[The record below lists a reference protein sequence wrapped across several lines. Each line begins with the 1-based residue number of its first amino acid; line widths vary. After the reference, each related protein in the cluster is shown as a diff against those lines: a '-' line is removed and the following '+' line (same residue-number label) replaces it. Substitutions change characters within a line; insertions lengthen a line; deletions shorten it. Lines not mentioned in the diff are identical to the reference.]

1 MSVEA
6 MAWAIRQQDVTAA
19 TARHVLLVLA
29 NFADHEGRNAFP
41 AASTLAKATGLTER
55 GIRLTLAK
63 LQKAGAIKLGNQAI
77 VAAHIDR
84 ADRRPV
90 VYDLCITGVNA
101 VHPVRTGGTARPHGV
116 NLTTARGEPRS
127 PKPAFNHPRTNAH
140 AGARAGDK
148 SPGNSQEQSGRQPDA
163 KEVLARSAPDP
174 AKLPTPDQARAHLD
188 EITKSLR
195 SAASR

>member
-6 MAWAIRQQDVTAA
+6 MAWAMRQELVTAA
-19 TARHVLLVLA
+19 TARHVLLVLG

-41 AASTLAKATGLTER
+41 SASTLARVTGLTER
-55 GIRLTLAK
+55 GIRLTLAR
-63 LQKAGAIKLGNQAI
+63 LQKLGAIRLGNQAI

-101 VHPVRTGGTARPHGV
+101 VHPVKTGGTSRQHGV
-116 NLTTARGEPRS
+116 NLDAERGEHRS
-127 PKPAFNHPRTNAH
+127 PKPSFTHPRTRAR

-148 SPGNSQEQSGRQPDA
+148 SPGQQQEPNGRQPPA
-163 KEVLARSAPDP
+163 AEVIAASAPRKPADP
-174 AKLPTPDQARAHLD
+174 VLVQQHLD
-188 EITKSLR
+188 NIAKSLR
-195 SAASR
+195 SAGA

>member
-1 MSVEA
+1 MT
-6 MAWAIRQQDVTAA
+6 WAIEQQLVTAA

-29 NFADHEGRNAFP
+29 NYADHEGRHAFP
-41 AASTLAKATGLTER
+41 SAATIARNTGLTER
-55 GIRLTLAK
+55 GVRLTLAK
-63 LQKAGAIKLGNQAI
+63 LQKLGAITPGNQAI

-101 VHPVRTGGTARPHGV
+101 VHPVRTGGTSRRHGV
-116 NLTTARGEPRS
+116 NLDAARGEHRS
-127 PKPAFNHPRTNAH
+127 PKPSLIHPRTDAR

-148 SPGNSQEQSGRQPDA
+148 SPGRQQQQPKPGEPSGRQPDA

-174 AKLPTPDQARAHLD
+174 TKIASPQSVAAHLAT
-188 EITKSLR
+188 ITESLR
-195 SAASR
+195 HA

>member
-1 MSVEA
+1 
-6 MAWAIRQQDVTAA
+6 MAWAIEQQLVTGA

-29 NFADHEGRNAFP
+29 NYADHEGRCAFP
-41 AASTLAKATGLTER
+41 SAATLARNTGLTER
-55 GIRLTLAK
+55 GVRLKLAE
-63 LQKAGAIKLGNQAI
+63 LQKLGAIKLGNQA
-77 VAAHIDR
+77 VSAAWIDR

-90 VYDLCITGVNA
+90 VYDLCITGVHA
-101 VHPVRTGGTARPHGV
+101 VHPVSTGCISGQDGVQATAP
-116 NLTTARGEPRS
+116 RGAAPA
-127 PKPAFNHPRTNAH
+127 PKPSLIHQRAFAH

>member
-1 MSVEA
+1 
-6 MAWAIRQQDVTAA
+6 MAWAIEQQQVTGA

-29 NFADHEGRNAFP
+29 NYADHEGRCAFP
-41 AASTLAKATGLTER
+41 SAATLARNTGLTER
-55 GIRLTLAK
+55 GVRMKLAE
-63 LQKAGAIKLGNQAI
+63 LQKLGAIRLGNQAI

-90 VYDLCITGVNA
+90 VYDLCITGVNP
-101 VHPVRTGGTARPHGV
+101 VHPAKTGGISKQHGV
-116 NLTTARGEPRS
+116 NVAAARGEGGS

-148 SPGNSQEQSGRQPDA
+148 SPGKSEEPSGRQPDA

-174 AKLPTPDQARAHLD
+174 TKLPTPEQARAHLAN
-188 EITKSLR
+188 ITKDLR
-195 SAASR
+195 NASR

>member
-1 MSVEA
+1 
-6 MAWAIRQQDVTAA
+6 MAWAIEQQLVTGA

-29 NFADHEGRNAFP
+29 NYADHEGRCAFP
-41 AASTLAKATGLTER
+41 SAATLARNTGLTER
-55 GIRLTLAK
+55 GVRLKLAE
-63 LQKAGAIKLGNQAI
+63 LQKLGAIRLGNQAI

-90 VYDLCITGVNA
+90 VYDLCITGVNP
-101 VHPVRTGGTARPHGV
+101 VHPAATGGISRQHGV
-116 NLTTARGEPRS
+116 NVAAARGEPRS

-174 AKLPTPDQARAHLD
+174 AKLPTLDQARAHLD